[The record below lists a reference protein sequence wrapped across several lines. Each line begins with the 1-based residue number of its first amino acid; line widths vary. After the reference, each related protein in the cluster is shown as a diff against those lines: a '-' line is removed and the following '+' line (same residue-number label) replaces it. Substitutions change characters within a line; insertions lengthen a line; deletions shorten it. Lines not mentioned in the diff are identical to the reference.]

1 LERKKLQFII
11 INMNKNSKNT
21 VTIST
26 HTTIVLE
33 TLGAMIKA
41 ARIERHESQAD
52 LAERVGVSRYTISLL
67 EKGNPNVA
75 IGTVFE
81 AATIVGIPLMGDDPR
96 QLATLSQSIAKLVQI
111 LPSKGFSKKVELDN
125 DF

>member
-1 LERKKLQFII
+1 MQGNQWHYNMEKL
-11 INMNKNSKNT
+11 SKNT
-21 VTIST
+21 KLLSR

-41 ARIERHESQAD
+41 ARIECHISQVD

-67 EKGNPNVA
+67 EKGNPNVV

-81 AATIVGIPLMGDDPR
+81 AATIVGIPLMGNDPR
-96 QLATLSQSIAKLVQI
+96 QLTKLSQAIANLVEI
-111 LPSKGFSKKVELDN
+111 LPSKGFSQKIELDD

>member
-1 LERKKLQFII
+1 MFII
-11 INMNKNSKNT
+11 IYMTRNSKS
-21 VTIST
+21 TIRISG

-33 TLGAMIKA
+33 TLGALIKA
-41 ARIERHESQAD
+41 ARIERNMSQAD
-52 LAERVGVSRYTISLL
+52 LGTRVGISRYTISVL

-81 AATIVGIPLMGDDPR
+81 AATVVGLPLMGDEPR
-96 QLATLSQSIAKLVQI
+96 FLTKLSQSIANLVRV
-111 LPSKGFSKKVELDN
+111 SKKVELDN

>member
-1 LERKKLQFII
+1 
-11 INMNKNSKNT
+11 MNKPSKNPKPL
-21 VTIST
+21 ST

-33 TLGAMIKA
+33 TLGMMIKA
-41 ARIERHESQAD
+41 ARIESHRSQAD
-52 LAERVGVSRYTISLL
+52 LAERVGVSRHTISLL

-96 QLATLSQSIAKLVQI
+96 QIRRFSQAIATIVQI
-111 LPSKGFSKKVELDN
+111 LPSKGFTKKVELDD

>member
-1 LERKKLQFII
+1 MKQPLKNPKLL
-11 INMNKNSKNT
+11 SR
-21 VTIST
+21 

-41 ARIERHESQAD
+41 ARIERHLSQAD
-52 LAERVGVSRYTISLL
+52 LAERVGVSRYTIGLL

-81 AATIVGIPLMGDDPR
+81 AATIVGIPLMGNDPR
-96 QLATLSQSIAKLVQI
+96 QLTKLSQAIANLIQI
-111 LPSKGFSKKVELDN
+111 LPSKGFSKKIELDDN
-125 DF
+125 F